1 LPHGTTSRWRYAL
14 GACAAAALA
23 LVIAGAPPLRAQT
36 GQPANQN
43 VAHGSGG
50 INSAEMRNAPYV
62 VLISFDAFR
71 ADYLDSL
78 TPPNLTRMMRQGVR
92 AKGLIPIFP
101 SKTFPNHY
109 SIVTGLY
116 AEHHGIVANSFYDPV
131 RQAGFKLADTNAV
144 RDGSWYRGEP
154 LWVTAERQG
163 MVTASYQWPAS
174 EAAIEGVRPSYFTH
188 YNATVPDSA
197 RADTVLGWLRL
208 PASQRPHF
216 VTLYATDVDEAGHHF
231 GPGSPQVAAAV
242 TTVDNMLGRLMDGIR
257 ALPIRDSVYVIVVS
271 DHGMARTAAANY
283 ASLPALIDTTGVR
296 IADAGPNANLHV
308 AGGAAHARAI
318 RDSLNRVLTHGRA
331 YLREEV
337 PARLHYSADPR
348 VGDVVIVLDEP
359 FLVGISPRPPR
370 DSATHG
376 WDPVYPEMHG
386 IFLVTGPGVRRE
398 TVSPEV
404 ANIDIYPF
412 VTELLGLHPAAE
424 IDGCARR
431 IWSVVMEEQRLQKD
445 DELETCMARRESGVR

>member
-1 LPHGTTSRWRYAL
+1 VL
-14 GACAAAALA
+14 GACSAAALA
-23 LVIAGAPPLRAQT
+23 LVMSSAVPLHAQAVQSPT
-36 GQPANQN
+36 QN

-50 INSAEMRNAPYV
+50 INSAAARNAPYV

-78 TPPNLTRMMRQGVR
+78 QPPNFVRMMQHGAH

-116 AEHHGIVANSFYDPV
+116 AEHHGIVANSFYDPA
-131 RQAGFKLADTNAV
+131 RHAGFKLADSNAV

-163 MVTASYQWPAS
+163 MVTASYMWPAS
-174 EAAIEGVRPSYFTH
+174 EAAIEGVRPTY
-188 YNATVPDSA
+188 ATRYSATIPDSV
-197 RADTVLGWLRL
+197 RADTVLSWFRL
-208 PASQRPHF
+208 PPERRPHF
-216 VTLYATDVDEAGHHF
+216 VTLYASDVDEAGHHF
-231 GPGSPQVAAAV
+231 GPGSPQVATAVAAV
-242 TTVDNMLGRLMDGIR
+242 DGMLGRLIDGIR

-271 DHGMARTAAANY
+271 DHGMARYTAANY
-283 ASLPALIDTTGVR
+283 TSLPTLIDTTGVR

-308 AGGAAHARAI
+308 AGGAAQARALC
-318 RDSLNRVLTHGRA
+318 DSLNKVLTHGRA
-331 YLREEV
+331 YLRAEV

-359 FLVGISPRPPR
+359 FIVGVSSHAPR

-386 IFLVTGPGVRRE
+386 IFLVTGPGVSRG
-398 TVSPEV
+398 TVAPEV

-412 VTELLGLHPAAE
+412 ITELLGLQPAE
-424 IDGCARR
+424 KIDGCARR
-431 IWSVVMEEQRLQKD
+431 IWSLVMEEQPLSRDERLANC
-445 DELETCMARRESGVR
+445 LVRREAGTR